1 VVDVVVQETNSQGD
15 LLQLFRSGRAS
26 TRNDVRRVTGLA
38 RSTVAYKI
46 EALLN
51 AGFLIEDGSLA
62 DGRGRPSTRLRVND
76 HQTTV
81 LAADLG
87 MTHGRLAVSTAAGD
101 VLAETVIE
109 SSIRHDPET
118 VLALIAEEFD
128 RLWTTVDRSKE
139 SLRGIG
145 MGVPGPVDWATG
157 RIARSIS
164 MPGWDNYPVGQHL
177 VDRYA
182 VPAVVDNDAN
192 MLGLGEQRRI
202 YPDAHQV
209 VFVKVGTGIGA
220 SVIVD
225 GNLLRGSASAE
236 GDIGHAKVRGVTE
249 TCSTCG
255 ATGCL
260 AAIASGRAMA
270 RDLRRLG
277 REAETTNDVVDL
289 VRAGD
294 AQAVRIVTDAGRAL
308 GEVLST
314 AVSLL
319 NPDVVVIGGDIA
331 HAHEHFLLGVRGAVL
346 ERSQPLA
353 SANLI
358 ITPTKLGDRAG
369 IAGVA
374 EMVADAVFSSAAV
387 DAAIGASSGSA
398 AT

>member
-1 VVDVVVQETNSQGD
+1 
-15 LLQLFRSGRAS
+15 
-26 TRNDVRRVTGLA
+26 
-38 RSTVAYKI
+38 
-46 EALLN
+46 
-51 AGFLIEDGSLA
+51 
-62 DGRGRPSTRLRVND
+62 
-76 HQTTV
+76 
-81 LAADLG
+81 
-87 MTHGRLAVSTAAGD
+87 
-101 VLAETVIE
+101 
-109 SSIRHDPET
+109 
-118 VLALIAEEFD
+118 
-128 RLWTTVDRSKE
+128 
-139 SLRGIG
+139 
-145 MGVPGPVDWATG
+145 
-157 RIARSIS
+157 
-164 MPGWDNYPVGQHL
+164 MPGWDNYPVRQHL
-177 VDRYA
+177 VDHYA

-202 YPDAHQV
+202 YPDAHLV

-236 GDIGHAKVRGVTE
+236 GDIGHAKVRGITE

-260 AAIASGRAMA
+260 AATASGRAMA

-277 REAETTNDVVDL
+277 REAETTHDVVKL

-294 AQAVRIVTDAGRAL
+294 AQAVRIVTEAGRAL

-346 ERSQPLA
+346 ESSQPLA

-358 ITPTKLGDRAG
+358 MTPTQLGDRAG
-369 IAGVA
+369 IAGVS
-374 EMVADAVFSSAAV
+374 EMVADAIFSSAAV
-387 DAAIGASSGSA
+387 DAAIGEAGPPAPCREIEHAPAGADAACSCRGLRTLSRTMAAQNDRCTIWFASQEDGAHGDREPPVEHDQRPGTHRLPSHLVRRM
-398 AT
+398 

>member
-1 VVDVVVQETNSQGD
+1 MITSHKRLDTLRIVGPTSWGQVPWAEQPGR
-15 LLQLFRSGRAS
+15 LLQLFRSRAVA
-26 TRNDVRRVTGLA
+26 TRNELQQVTGLA

-46 EALLN
+46 DALL
-51 AGFLIEDGSLA
+51 AARLP
-62 DGRGRPSTRLRVND
+62 GRGRQHGRRPGPTVHPASGQRPP
-76 HQTTV
+76 TTV

-87 MTHGRLAVSTAAGD
+87 PTHGRLAVSTAAGD

-109 SSIRHDPET
+109 SSIDKGPET
-118 VLALIAEEFD
+118 VLHVIA
-128 RLWTTVDRSKE
+128 RVRRAAGSGRAATA

-164 MPGWDNYPVGQHL
+164 MPGWDNYPVRQHL
-177 VDRYA
+177 VGHYA

-192 MLGLGEQRRI
+192 MLGLGEQRRV
-202 YPDAHQV
+202 YPDAHLV
-209 VFVKVGTGIGA
+209 LFVKVGTGIGA
-220 SVIVD
+220 SVILD

-236 GDIGHAKVRGVTE
+236 GDIGHAKVRGITE

-277 REAETTNDVVDL
+277 READTTHDVVNL

-294 AQAVRIVTDAGRAL
+294 AEAVRDRHRRRAGAGRGPVHRRQPAQP
-308 GEVLST
+308 G
-314 AVSLL
+314 
-319 NPDVVVIGGDIA
+319 
-331 HAHEHFLLGVRGAVL
+331 RGRHRRRHRACPRAFPARRRETLL

-358 ITPTKLGDRAG
+358 SPRPAR
-369 IAGVA
+369 
-374 EMVADAVFSSAAV
+374 
-387 DAAIGASSGSA
+387 
-398 AT
+398 